1 MAVNIPIWEGSS
13 SFATGSTPYGF
24 YDSDV
29 DFTTEVDG
37 AAKWAAQRLGYP
49 INDVELQDI
58 HFYAAFEE
66 AVNEYGYWV
75 NTYQSIDNLMNLQ
88 GATTSTNVS
97 QKFVSP
103 SLQSVF
109 NLSTQYANAAGIGG
123 TLVHYTGSISVKR
136 GQQVYDLKSYDSM
149 SLETG
154 SFATDQFILRKVF
167 HDRPPAQLR
176 QYGGG
181 VVDSGMGVSNVFDE
195 FGFANTFGDQYLM
208 MPLYYDALRMQ
219 SIELNDMI
227 RRSSYSFA
235 LNGDR
240 MRIFPIPTSDY
251 EMHFHY
257 TLNSDDIENITSVG
271 GSEDTISDHSNMP
284 YSNLTYSK
292 INAVGRQWIRNF
304 FLAIC
309 KETLGRIRGKYSE
322 IPIPGREISLNYSD
336 LLSEA
341 ESEKSELR
349 EQIKEILEEMSKS
362 RQIERRLEEAR
373 NLSELLQFVP
383 TKIYRG

>member
-13 SFATGSTPYGF
+13 SFSAGATPYGF
-24 YDSDV
+24 YDADI
-29 DFTTEVDG
+29 DFINEVDS

-66 AVNEYGYWV
+66 AIIEYGYWV
-75 NTYQSIDNLMNLQ
+75 NTYQGIDNLMNLQ
-88 GATTSTNVS
+88 GASTTSSVT
-97 QKFVSP
+97 QKFVTP

-123 TLVHYTGSISVKR
+123 TLVHYTGSIAIKK
-136 GQQVYDLKSYDSM
+136 GQQVYDLKSYPDM
-149 SLETG
+149 TLETG
-154 SFATDQFILRKVF
+154 SFSTDTFVLRKVF
-167 HDRPPAQLR
+167 HNRVPAQLR

-181 VVDSGMGVSNVFDE
+181 MVDSGLGVTNVLDE
-195 FGFANTFGDQYLM
+195 FGFASPFGDEYLL

-219 SIELNDMI
+219 SIELNDLI

-240 MRIFPIPTSDY
+240 LRIFPIPTSDY
-251 EMHFHY
+251 DLHIHY
-257 TLNSDDIENITSVG
+257 TLNTDDIDNMVNSG
-271 GSEDTISDHSNMP
+271 NGSDVISDHSNMP
-284 YSNLTYSK
+284 YSNLEYSK
-292 INAVGRQWIRNF
+292 INAIGRQWIRNF

-341 ESEKSELR
+341 EGEKGDLR
-349 EQIKEILEEMSKS
+349 EQIKEILDEMSKS

>member
-97 QKFVSP
+97 QKFISP

>member
-219 SIELNDMI
+219 SSELNDMI

>member
-341 ESEKSELR
+341 ESEKSDLR